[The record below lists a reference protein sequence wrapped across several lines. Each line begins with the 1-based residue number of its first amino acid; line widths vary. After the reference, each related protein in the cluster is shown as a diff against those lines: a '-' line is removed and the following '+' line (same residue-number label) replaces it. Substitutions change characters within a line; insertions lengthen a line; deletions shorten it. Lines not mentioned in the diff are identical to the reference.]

1 METGGITTQWK
12 LNRKTNILN
21 LYFSFLKVKKKKEF
35 LSTWKSVLWLTLL
48 FKQVFEMSICAE
60 SQNQAQH

>member
-21 LYFSFLKVKKKKEF
+21 LYFSFLKVKKRIPKHLEVSALAHF
-35 LSTWKSVLWLTLL
+35 TL
-48 FKQVFEMSICAE
+48 
-60 SQNQAQH
+60 